1 MFPRLDADP
10 MSTVNAEKQLKTW
23 IRSQHLIC
31 VGTDFVFE
39 TVDQSHLDKFEQC
52 IENLGGHIRT
62 VSAAGNWPM
71 GPRRTFKILRAT
83 AAVPRPG
90 GEDLVTYWAKRGSTR
105 TRYAEIS

>member
-1 MFPRLDADP
+1 
-10 MSTVNAEKQLKTW
+10 MSASEAEKQLKTW

-31 VGTDFVFE
+31 EGTDFIFE
-39 TVDQSHLDKFEQC
+39 TVDQTHLEKFEHC
-52 IENLGGHIRT
+52 IEAIGGRVRKIA
-62 VSAAGNWPM
+62 AAGNWPM

-90 GEDLVTYWAKRGSTR
+90 GESLVTYWAKRGTTR